1 MKRVTLK
8 TTVAAIAIT
17 SAAAAW
23 AQTDQDTDP
32 NASVSTD
39 TDVSSAVDD
48 ALEDTGDAVS
58 NTADELGDAID
69 ETSDAIVDTAEDAYD
84 STTDTADAAT
94 DETDADVTADVQSD
108 EGVAGTDTQMTADTQ
123 SDETAPDAQMADSF
137 SGMVVADVK
146 GQPVIEANGAEVGTV
161 DHVIENAG
169 QTEVVIGMG
178 GFLGIGQHDV
188 AVPLNQLTQGAE
200 GTLQL
205 SDTTEEELNLMP
217 EVEMDTV
224 TELSEDQPI

>member
-94 DETDADVTADVQSD
+94 DETDADVTADVESD
-108 EGVAGTDTQMTADTQ
+108 DGVAGTDTQ